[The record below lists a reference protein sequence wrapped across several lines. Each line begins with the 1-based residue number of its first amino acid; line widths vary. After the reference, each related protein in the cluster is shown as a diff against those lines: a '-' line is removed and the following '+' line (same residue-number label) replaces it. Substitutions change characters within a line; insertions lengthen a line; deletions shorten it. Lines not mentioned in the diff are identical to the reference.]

1 MTVKTVIVIIKFI
14 CLHSGYVADFGDD
27 RPKALKLSKQLES
40 LNWIDR
46 YTRAVFAEFT
56 TYNAQTSFFTVITL
70 LTEILPTGGY
80 YHSPKIQTLRLYRYV
95 GPEMVF
101 VMACEITY
109 MAFLLY
115 FLYKQVLKHEG
126 FPHDVVLWTVQFHFK
141 LTVKFK
147 MTVATTLDSEVV
159 TVFLTNR
166 LGHQSNTYGDIL
178 VTYQT

>member
-56 TYNAQTSFFTVITL
+56 IYNAQTNFFTVITL

-115 FLYKQVLKHEG
+115 FLYKQVLNTKVSPTMLYCG
-126 FPHDVVLWTVQFHFK
+126 L
-141 LTVKFK
+141 
-147 MTVATTLDSEVV
+147 
-159 TVFLTNR
+159 
-166 LGHQSNTYGDIL
+166 SNSIL
-178 VTYQT
+178 N